1 MSFKLTER
9 QHKDKENKC
18 DSISES
24 LLKKQT
30 KVSVGSGIFQSRLS
44 CYLIAIS
51 ANAGCM
57 DLGFIV
63 GGQRTLVKQGNLFGP
78 MSAYIHEHPP
88 SCSLPTPFSNML
100 QECHSDSDGKAKPR
114 VTSNTS
120 TFCMPSSTSPF
131 TLALPFTK
139 GLKLPHVELGNNDSK
154 KK

>member
-30 KVSVGSGIFQSRLS
+30 KVSVGSGIFQLS

-63 GGQRTLVKQGNLFGP
+63 GGQRTLVKQGN
-78 MSAYIHEHPP
+78 I
-88 SCSLPTPFSNML
+88 
-100 QECHSDSDGKAKPR
+100 
-114 VTSNTS
+114 
-120 TFCMPSSTSPF
+120 
-131 TLALPFTK
+131 
-139 GLKLPHVELGNNDSK
+139 NNLINNINF
-154 KK
+154 